1 MYPLETNGDRIDFRL
16 HLNHP
21 QEGRVMRYRRKWF
34 QLSPLSLILTIA
46 CIPAAFAELDDSAAS
61 APNVPGSRQVHAL
74 PPEIEGDVLML
85 HRRYEA
91 AIHAYQRES
100 NRTAVLLNKIGLAY
114 HHMFA
119 FDEAGK
125 YYQQALAIN
134 PHFPEA
140 LNNMGAVYYSHRNFA
155 QAERTYR
162 EALKYQP
169 QNALMLRNLGLSYF
183 ADHKNREGTEAY
195 RQALTADPNIFERA
209 EQSSVEEGGE
219 RQQLAA
225 SNYSMAKLCAA
236 AGKTHEALGF
246 LQKAHQAGFHDRKQL
261 MKDNDLTGLRSTPE
275 FQQIMLE
282 HTADK

>member
-1 MYPLETNGDRIDFRL
+1 
-16 HLNHP
+16 
-21 QEGRVMRYRRKWF
+21 MRYRRKWSKF
-34 QLSPLSLILTIA
+34 SPLSLILIMA
-46 CIPAAFAELDDSAAS
+46 CIPAAFAEPDDSAAS
-61 APNVPGSRQVHAL
+61 TPTVTRSRQVHAL
-74 PPEIEGDVLML
+74 PPETEGDLFMVQ
-85 HRRYEA
+85 RRYEA

-114 HHMFA
+114 HHMLA
-119 FDEAGK
+119 FHEAGK

-134 PHFPEA
+134 PRFAEA
-140 LNNMGAVYYSHRNFA
+140 LNNMGAVHYSEHNFA

-169 QNALMLRNLGLSYF
+169 QNAIMLRNLGLSYF
-183 ADHKNREGTEAY
+183 ADHKNKEGTEAY
-195 RQALTADPNIFERA
+195 RQALAADPSVFHLDARF
-209 EQSSVEEGGE
+209 SVEEGGE

-225 SNYSMAKLCAA
+225 SNYSMAKLFAA

-275 FQQIMLE
+275 FQQFMLE